1 MKKVL
6 IPVYS
11 FYPLNIG
18 GTFRL
23 VKFAKYLKEFGWEPI
38 VVAPNWTDKN
48 TRFFDSSMA
57 GKDPCRVERV
67 EWKQKRTRI
76 EYYRRKIVYKL
87 TSQTR
92 YFPDNLAIS
101 LLEKCRQVC
110 KTEKIDAIFASSEP
124 QSIHWIAYRL
134 YKEFGYPWIADFR
147 DIVDQE
153 KIDEPNPSKYL
164 KKFILRQRS
173 IYKDVIYT
181 RSSSLIT
188 TVSDGLKVKLQQHSE
203 RPVHIIMNGFDP
215 VDFQY
220 YKATPNRK
228 FTIVYSGSLYGI
240 RKPTVFLQGVDL
252 IISEF
257 PEIRKNTDITFYGRS
272 SDLIRDYFKDVRNS
286 EIIIPGGHLT
296 HEKSL
301 EYICKADV
309 LYLISHPSKGIV
321 TGKIFEYIASG
332 KKILS
337 VPGDGDITDK
347 IITETNSGAI
357 ANTPREVADIIKKWY
372 LEWKQNGTI
381 VNNQKKSEVFKYTRK
396 SQTEELAIL
405 LDEVTVKRVS
415 EKFA

>member
-76 EYYRRKIVYKL
+76 EYYRRK
-87 TSQTR
+87 
-92 YFPDNLAIS
+92 
-101 LLEKCRQVC
+101 
-110 KTEKIDAIFASSEP
+110 IFASSEP